1 MLLHER
7 RLGGSPLVGI
17 GRGVELL
24 AVRFKLL
31 ELPLFE
37 SLDSRSELPLFE
49 SLDSRSEYRDS
60 RTHFAAAAAQ
70 RAAHQ
75 RLQGRNLPL

>member
-37 SLDSRSELPLFE
+37 SLDSRSE
-49 SLDSRSEYRDS
+49 YRDS

-70 RAAHQ
+70 RA
-75 RLQGRNLPL
+75 